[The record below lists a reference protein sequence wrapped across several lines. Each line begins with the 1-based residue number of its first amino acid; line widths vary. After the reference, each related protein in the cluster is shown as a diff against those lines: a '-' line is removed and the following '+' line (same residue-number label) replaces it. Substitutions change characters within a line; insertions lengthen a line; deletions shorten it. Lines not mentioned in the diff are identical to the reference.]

1 MTTIQTIKA
10 TISVKDAAEYY
21 GIQTLRPGSQI
32 ALCPFHDD
40 HDPSLM
46 LYHDHYYCFGCG
58 AHGDVINFTAA
69 LFNLSNRE
77 AMEKLLYDFHLA
89 EGETERRTPMT
100 TAVQQFR
107 DREHLCL
114 AALSDH
120 LWRLRTWKT
129 KYAPKSP
136 DEPIDHRYK
145 AACFQEPFYE
155 YFLDVFR
162 SGSREEKKALMD
174 ELFTD
179 DAIPRLKHKGVL
191 KEQEEDRNE

>member
-10 TISVKDAAEYY
+10 SISLHDAAERY
-21 GIQTLRPGSQI
+21 GLTLSPGGMT
-32 ALCPFHDD
+32 LCPFHDD

-46 LYHDHYYCFGCG
+46 LYRNHYHCFGCG
-58 AHGDVINFTAA
+58 AHGDVINLTAA

-77 AMEKLLYDFHLA
+77 AMEKLMYDFKLTEGDA
-89 EGETERRTPMT
+89 EQKTPMT
-100 TAVQQFR
+100 TTVQQFR

-120 LWRLRTWKT
+120 LWRLRAWKDRF
-129 KYAPKSP
+129 APKSP
-136 DEPIDHRYK
+136 GEPIDHRYQ

-162 SGSREEKKALMD
+162 SGSRKEKKTLMD